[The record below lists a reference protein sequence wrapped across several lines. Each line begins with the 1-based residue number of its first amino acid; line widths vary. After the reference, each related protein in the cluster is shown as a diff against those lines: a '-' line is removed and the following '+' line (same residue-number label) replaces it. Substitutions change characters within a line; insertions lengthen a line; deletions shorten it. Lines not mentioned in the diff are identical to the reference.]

1 MYVCM
6 YVCMKALFSSKKVN
20 GKENQAVYHML
31 LKVLFSLYSFIIEIY
46 ILPPPPPTQTSPL
59 GLQGPLSY
67 CKFLTTFLGMG
78 EELSCGM

>member
-1 MYVCM
+1 M

-46 ILPPPPPTQTSPL
+46 ILPPPHPNLSSWPSRTSFL
-59 GLQGPLSY
+59 LQIPDHLPGD
-67 CKFLTTFLGMG
+67 GG
-78 EELSCGM
+78 GVELWDVT